1 MTEARY
7 FRMSSSP
14 DLSLSQPPDV
24 TRVMIVDDHAA
35 IIGMMTQVVES
46 LPGFK
51 VVGSALDSGSS
62 IAICREQPVDI
73 IILDLVLPGVSGLAL
88 LTELVALR
96 PDAKVLIFTGNL
108 NPAAMRGAIAAGVLG
123 VVEKMASLEIFRA
136 ALQSVAIGQV
146 YYGPL
151 AGDLIKGLVSR
162 KQPDVGRASLA
173 DLTKR
178 EKTVLCHVAQGM
190 SSKEISVKLGVSVH
204 TVINHRTNLMK
215 KTGLRR
221 IAQLSLFAAQYG
233 LIGETARR

>member
-1 MTEARY
+1 MFT
-7 FRMSSSP
+7 STSP
-14 DLSLSQPPDV
+14 AQPQPV
-24 TRVMIVDDHAA
+24 TTRVMIVDDHAA

-51 VVGSALDSGSS
+51 VVGSALDSDS
-62 IAICREQPVDI
+62 ALALCRSMPVDI

-88 LTELVALR
+88 LNDLTVVKPNAR
-96 PDAKVLIFTGNL
+96 ILIFTGNL
-108 NPAAMRGAIAAGVLG
+108 NPAAMKGALAAGVLG

-136 ALQSVAIGQV
+136 ALQSVAIGQI

-162 KQPDVGRASLA
+162 NPVPQPGTIE
-173 DLTKR
+173 LTKR

-190 SSKEISVKLGVSVH
+190 SSKEIAERLGLSVH
-204 TVINHRTNLMK
+204 TVINHRSNLMK

-221 IAQLSLFAAQYG
+221 VAQLSLFAAQSG
-233 LIGETARR
+233 LIGETSSPSC